1 MTETIKNKIAQ
12 IVEQACAAD
21 TNIFGY
27 DIWTHHIL
35 QVIQNAKQLAP
46 RFDADMPPVL
56 TPR

>member
-1 MTETIKNKIAQ
+1 MIETMRNRIEE

-35 QVIQNAKQLAP
+35 KVVENTKTT
-46 RFDADMPPVL
+46 RL
-56 TPR
+56 TL